1 VPVANYQPTVTQT
14 ADYRALM
21 VTTIKRTGAP
31 RPCPLGLADLCRS
44 AHS

>member
-1 VPVANYQPTVTQT
+1 MPVANYQPTVTQT